1 MQILLTGKSAKIIEK
16 RRIFSSDP
24 KPKEVAKYHPPER
37 RTTKPEVIPSD
48 QFETLKIRVFI
59 KTKVPR
65 FTKLPNKEEILNQS
79 IQKSFE
85 NEEELSQMKQQ
96 SFKFFKN
103 KASEEKNAYR
113 KRNKLPLSLTEIND
127 TNASFLRKSYFSNSL
142 VKSIDKSLGFKSISN
157 PKI

>member
-37 RTTKPEVIPSD
+37 RTTKPEDIPSD
-48 QFETLKIRVFI
+48 QFETLKIM

-127 TNASFLRKSYFSNSL
+127 TNGSFLRKSYFSNSL
-142 VKSIDKSLGFKSISN
+142 VKSIDKSLGFKSISS